1 MKFFL
6 FIIGILLSVALQ
18 AQNERA
24 GRTCAKPIPV
34 DITDENLQ
42 MIPINNQLT
51 WYSFESDS
59 SDILFVITASSSA
72 NYQIYEQSDSI
83 CYNFKTATKISAA
96 EVSKESSSSNQ
107 DILTQEE
114 IDGTCTCRFCAEG
127 GKKVKLEGAKK
138 YLMAVNGIETAITVN
153 TKGEKTSSV
162 WTQNKKAWYEEDMV
176 KGKRLVLENILFV
189 ASETNL
195 LKGSQSDLE
204 RLVEVMNYNPTM
216 KIEIQGHVNAPGQ
229 RNNKEN
235 QGLSDGRAEEVYNYL
250 IMKGIF
256 ADRLTFKGFG
266 NTQMVYPKPSNE
278 WQQKKNRRVEV
289 LITDI

>member
-1 MKFFL
+1 MKK
-6 FIIGILLSVALQ
+6 ILLVLAIVLNLVCL
-18 AQNERA
+18 AQDNRP

-42 MIPINNQLT
+42 MVPIDNHLT
-51 WYSFESDS
+51 WYSFSSDS
-59 SDILFVITASSSA
+59 ADILFVITASSSA
-72 NYQIYEQSDSI
+72 NYQIFEQTDSV
-83 CYNFKTATKISAA
+83 CYNYKNATKVSAA
-96 EVSKESSSSNQ
+96 EVSKESSSTSQ
-107 DILTQEE
+107 DSLTQEE

-127 GKKVKLEGAKK
+127 GKKVKLEGKKK
-138 YLMAVNGIETAITVN
+138 YLMAVNGVETVVIVN
-153 TKGEKTSSV
+153 TKGEKSSSV
-162 WTQNKKAWYEEDMV
+162 WSQSKTAWYEEEMV

-189 ASETNL
+189 AGETNL

-204 RLVEVMNYNPTM
+204 RLTEVMQNNPTM

-235 QGLSDGRAEEVYNYL
+235 QQLSDGRAEEVYNYL

-256 ADRLTFKGFG
+256 ADRMTFVGFG

-278 WQQKKNRRVEV
+278 WQQKKNRRVEI